1 MNAPEQS
8 QARNAHRSA
17 NRHGESGDGYRARSS
32 LMARKLH
39 TLLDRMDAGIL
50 TGSVEGNLPDGSYRI
65 LGSQGAGPQAKM
77 NIRSWRALARIAWS
91 GSVGLYEGWEKGEW
105 DSPEPVKIF
114 ELFVCN
120 RLSLGDAAR
129 PSALMRQ
136 VGRARGWWRRNS
148 KAGSRRNIEFHYDL
162 GNDFYSAWLDESM
175 AYSGALFE
183 EPILPGES
191 LAGAQLRKNDTLLE
205 RLNLKAGDSLLEI
218 GCGWGGLAEAA
229 LNRCDISYHGITLS
243 REQKAFADKRL
254 ETADKASVSITDY
267 RDVSGQYDAIA
278 SAEMV
283 EAVGQDYWPAY
294 LDCIHR
300 NLKPGGRAAIQYI
313 RIEDDIFDAYASGVD
328 FIQRYIF
335 PGGMLLSESRF
346 RKLAEDRGLE
356 WQDQFD
362 FGMHYA
368 ETLRRWLVGFDA
380 AVAEKRLPQGFD
392 KNFIRLWRFYLMYC
406 EGGFRGGGIN
416 VTQVTLIKS

>member
-17 NRHGESGDGYRARSS
+17 DRHGESGEDYRAGSS
-32 LMARKLH
+32 LIARKLH

-50 TGSVEGNLPDGSYRI
+50 AGSVEGNLPDGSYRI
-65 LGSQGAGPQAKM
+65 LGGRGAGPQAKM
-77 NIRSWRALARIAWS
+77 NIHNWRALARIAWS
-91 GSVGLYEGWEKGEW
+91 GSVGLYEGWAKGEW
-105 DSPEPVKIF
+105 DSPDPVRIF

-120 RLSLGDAAR
+120 RLSLGEAAR

-136 VGRARGWWRRNS
+136 AGRIRNWLRRNS

-175 AYSGALFE
+175 SYSGALFE
-183 EPILPGES
+183 EPIAASEP
-191 LAGAQLRKNDTLLE
+191 LAAAQSAKNAALLN
-205 RLNLKAGDSLLEI
+205 RLQLKDGDSLLEI

-229 LNRCDISYHGITLS
+229 TNRNDINYHGITLS
-243 REQKAFADKRL
+243 HEQKAFVDKRL
-254 ETADKASVSITDY
+254 ETAGKASVSITDY

-283 EAVGQDYWPAY
+283 EAVGQDYWPDY

-346 RKLAEDRGLE
+346 RKLAEYRGLE
-356 WQDQFD
+356 WQKQFD
-362 FGMHYA
+362 FGAHYA
-368 ETLRRWLVGFDA
+368 ETLRRWLVRFDA
-380 AVAEKRLPQGFD
+380 AVAEKRLPSGFD
-392 KNFIRLWRFYLMYC
+392 EKFIRLWRFYLMYC

-416 VTQVTLIKS
+416 VTQVTLVKS